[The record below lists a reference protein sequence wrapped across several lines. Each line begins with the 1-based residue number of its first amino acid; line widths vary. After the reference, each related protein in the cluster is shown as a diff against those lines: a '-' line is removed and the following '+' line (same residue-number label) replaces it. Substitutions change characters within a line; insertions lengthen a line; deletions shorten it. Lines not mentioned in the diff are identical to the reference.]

1 MLVVLGTTTYA
12 LSGRAPPAPEENM
25 EEIEGTDYRA
35 YDAADADVPPAS
47 DGGFVRIRT

>member
-1 MLVVLGTTTYA
+1 
-12 LSGRAPPAPEENM
+12 M